1 MLSEEELNK
10 RIEDYEQRNS
20 TLKIECQIDVIEKL
34 LKSDKKNLAFLYI
47 NDKVINYLGMDALEN
62 MIIETNDAYIIYKF
76 ADKFKDVNIEKL
88 EYAIIKLKSCKYIYE
103 FAKNINGVNIE
114 KLENEMIILEDK
126 EYMLKFAENVASA
139 NLYKFL
145 YAFKKINDSE
155 KYIKIKDKIFNMDE
169 SLMKIHNSDKSDTIK
184 YLIENKNENNNDIKL
199 RIYFSYLNC
208 FNTSHVDLIEFD
220 KEYLEYMCFV
230 ESQKAPFKNYGKK
243 VKIKKL
249 GIV

>member
-34 LKSDKKNLAFLYI
+34 LKSDKKTLAFVYI
-47 NDKVINYLGMDALEN
+47 NDKVINYLGMDALEKK
-62 MIIETNDAYIIYKF
+62 IIETNDAYIIYKF
-76 ADKFKDVNIEKL
+76 A
-88 EYAIIKLKSCKYIYE
+88 
-103 FAKNINGVNIE
+103 KNIKGVDIE
-114 KLENEMIILEDK
+114 KLENEMIILGDK
-126 EYMLKFAENVASA
+126 EYMLKFAEIVEGA

-155 KYIKIKDKIFNMDE
+155 KYIKIKNKIFMMDE

-184 YLIENKNENNNDIKL
+184 YLIENKTENNNDIKL

-208 FNTSHVDLIEFD
+208 FNTSHIELIEFD

-249 GIV
+249 DIV

>member
-34 LKSDKKNLAFLYI
+34 LKSDKKTLAFVYI
-47 NDKVINYLGMDALEN
+47 NDKVINYLGMDALEKK
-62 MIIETNDAYIIYKF
+62 IIETNDAYIIYKF
-76 ADKFKDVNIEKL
+76 A
-88 EYAIIKLKSCKYIYE
+88 
-103 FAKNINGVNIE
+103 KNIKGVDIE
-114 KLENEMIILEDK
+114 KLENEMIILGDK
-126 EYMLKFAENVASA
+126 EYMLKFAENVAGA

-155 KYIKIKDKIFNMDE
+155 KYIKIKNKIFMMDE
-169 SLMKIHNSDKSDTIK
+169 SLMKIHNSHKSDTIK
-184 YLIENKNENNNDIKL
+184 YLIENKTENNNDIKL

-208 FNTSHVDLIEFD
+208 FNTSHIELIEFD

-249 GIV
+249 DIV

>member
-34 LKSDKKNLAFLYI
+34 LKSDKKTLAFVYI
-47 NDKVINYLGMDALEN
+47 NDKVINYLGMDALEKK
-62 MIIETNDAYIIYKF
+62 IIETNDAYIIYKF
-76 ADKFKDVNIEKL
+76 A
-88 EYAIIKLKSCKYIYE
+88 
-103 FAKNINGVNIE
+103 KNIKGVDIE

-126 EYMLKFAENVASA
+126 EYMLKFAENVASS

-184 YLIENKNENNNDIKL
+184 YLIENKTENNNDIKL
-199 RIYFSYLNC
+199 RIYFSYLIC
-208 FNTSHVDLIEFD
+208 FNTSHIELIEFD

-243 VKIKKL
+243 AKIKKL

>member
-34 LKSDKKNLAFLYI
+34 LKSDKKTLAFVYI
-47 NDKVINYLGMDALEN
+47 NDKVINYLGMNALEKK
-62 MIIETNDAYIIYKF
+62 IIETNDAYIIYKF
-76 ADKFKDVNIEKL
+76 A
-88 EYAIIKLKSCKYIYE
+88 
-103 FAKNINGVNIE
+103 KNINGVDIE
-114 KLENEMIILEDK
+114 KLENEMIILGDK
-126 EYMLKFAENVASA
+126 EYMLKFAENVAGA

-155 KYIKIKDKIFNMDE
+155 KYIKIKNKIFMMDE

-184 YLIENKNENNNDIKL
+184 YLIENKTENNNDIKL

-208 FNTSHVDLIEFD
+208 FNTSHIELIEFD

-249 GIV
+249 DIV

>member
-34 LKSDKKNLAFLYI
+34 LKSDKKTLAFVYI

-88 EYAIIKLKSCKYIYE
+88 E
-103 FAKNINGVNIE
+103 
-114 KLENEMIILEDK
+114 NEMIILGDK
-126 EYMLKFAENVASA
+126 EYMLKFAENVAGA

-155 KYIKIKDKIFNMDE
+155 KYIKIKNKIFMMDE

-184 YLIENKNENNNDIKL
+184 YLIENKTENNNDIKL

-208 FNTSHVDLIEFD
+208 FNTSHIELIEFD

-249 GIV
+249 DIV

>member
-34 LKSDKKNLAFLYI
+34 LKSDKKTLAFVYI
-47 NDKVINYLGMDALEN
+47 NDKVINYLGMDALEKK
-62 MIIETNDAYIIYKF
+62 IIETNDAYIIYKF

-88 EYAIIKLKSCKYIYE
+88 E
-103 FAKNINGVNIE
+103 
-114 KLENEMIILEDK
+114 NEVIILGDK
-126 EYMLKFAENVASA
+126 EYMLKFAENVASS

-155 KYIKIKDKIFNMDE
+155 KYIKIKDKIFMMDE

-184 YLIENKNENNNDIKL
+184 YLIENKTENNNDIKL

-208 FNTSHVDLIEFD
+208 FNTSHIELIEFD

-249 GIV
+249 DIV

>member
-1 MLSEEELNK
+1 
-10 RIEDYEQRNS
+10 
-20 TLKIECQIDVIEKL
+20 
-34 LKSDKKNLAFLYI
+34 
-47 NDKVINYLGMDALEN
+47 
-62 MIIETNDAYIIYKF
+62 
-76 ADKFKDVNIEKL
+76 
-88 EYAIIKLKSCKYIYE
+88 
-103 FAKNINGVNIE
+103 
-114 KLENEMIILEDK
+114 MIILEDK

-155 KYIKIKDKIFNMDE
+155 KYIKIKNKIFMMDE

-184 YLIENKNENNNDIKL
+184 YLIENKTENNNDIKL

-208 FNTSHVDLIEFD
+208 FNTSHIELIEFD

-249 GIV
+249 DIV

>member
-34 LKSDKKNLAFLYI
+34 LKSDKKTLAFVYI
-47 NDKVINYLGMDALEN
+47 NDKVINYLGMDALEKK
-62 MIIETNDAYIIYKF
+62 IIETNDAYIIYKF
-76 ADKFKDVNIEKL
+76 A
-88 EYAIIKLKSCKYIYE
+88 
-103 FAKNINGVNIE
+103 KNIKGVDIE
-114 KLENEMIILEDK
+114 KLENEVIILGDK
-126 EYMLKFAENVASA
+126 EYMLKFAENVEGA

-155 KYIKIKDKIFNMDE
+155 KYIKIKNKIFMMDE

-184 YLIENKNENNNDIKL
+184 YLIENKTENNNDIKL

-208 FNTSHVDLIEFD
+208 FNTSHIELIEFD

-249 GIV
+249 DIV

>member
-34 LKSDKKNLAFLYI
+34 LKSDKKTLAFLYI
-47 NDKVINYLGMDALEN
+47 NDKVINYLGMNALEN

-76 ADKFKDVNIEKL
+76 A
-88 EYAIIKLKSCKYIYE
+88 
-103 FAKNINGVNIE
+103 KNIKGVDIE
-114 KLENEMIILEDK
+114 KLENEMIILGDK
-126 EYMLKFAENVASA
+126 EYMLKFAENVAGA

-155 KYIKIKDKIFNMDE
+155 KYIKIKNKIFMMDE

-184 YLIENKNENNNDIKL
+184 YLIENKTENNNDIKL

-208 FNTSHVDLIEFD
+208 FNTSHIELIEFD

-249 GIV
+249 EIV

>member
-88 EYAIIKLKSCKYIYE
+88 E
-103 FAKNINGVNIE
+103 
-114 KLENEMIILEDK
+114 NEMIILEDK
-126 EYMLKFAENVASA
+126 EYMLKFAENVAGA

-155 KYIKIKDKIFNMDE
+155 KYIKIKNKIFMMDE

-184 YLIENKNENNNDIKL
+184 YLIENKTENNNDIKL

-208 FNTSHVDLIEFD
+208 FNTSHIELIEFD

-249 GIV
+249 DIV

>member
-34 LKSDKKNLAFLYI
+34 LKSDKKTLAFVYI
-47 NDKVINYLGMDALEN
+47 NDKVINYLGMDALEKK
-62 MIIETNDAYIIYKF
+62 IIETNDVYIIYKF
-76 ADKFKDVNIEKL
+76 A
-88 EYAIIKLKSCKYIYE
+88 
-103 FAKNINGVNIE
+103 KNIKGVDIE
-114 KLENEMIILEDK
+114 KLENEMIILGDK
-126 EYMLKFAENVASA
+126 EYMLKFAENVAGA

-155 KYIKIKDKIFNMDE
+155 KYIKIKNKIFMMDE

-184 YLIENKNENNNDIKL
+184 YLIENKTENNNDIKL

-208 FNTSHVDLIEFD
+208 FNTSHIELIEFD

-249 GIV
+249 DIV

>member
-34 LKSDKKNLAFLYI
+34 LKSDKKTLAFVYI
-47 NDKVINYLGMDALEN
+47 NDKVINYLGMDALEKK
-62 MIIETNDAYIIYKF
+62 IIETNDAYIIYKF
-76 ADKFKDVNIEKL
+76 A
-88 EYAIIKLKSCKYIYE
+88 
-103 FAKNINGVNIE
+103 KNIKGVDIE
-114 KLENEMIILEDK
+114 KLENEMIILGDK
-126 EYMLKFAENVASA
+126 EYMLKFAENVAGA

-155 KYIKIKDKIFNMDE
+155 KYIKIKNKIFMMDE

-184 YLIENKNENNNDIKL
+184 YLIENKTENNNDIKL

-208 FNTSHVDLIEFD
+208 FNTSHIELIEFD

-249 GIV
+249 EIV

>member
-76 ADKFKDVNIEKL
+76 A
-88 EYAIIKLKSCKYIYE
+88 
-103 FAKNINGVNIE
+103 KNIKGVDIE
-114 KLENEMIILEDK
+114 KLENEMIILGDK
-126 EYMLKFAENVASA
+126 EYMLKFAENVAGA

-155 KYIKIKDKIFNMDE
+155 KYIKIKNKIFMMDE

-184 YLIENKNENNNDIKL
+184 YLIENKTENNNDIKL

-208 FNTSHVDLIEFD
+208 FNTSHIELIEFD

-249 GIV
+249 DIV

>member
-34 LKSDKKNLAFLYI
+34 LKSDKKTLAFVYI
-47 NDKVINYLGMDALEN
+47 NDKVINYLGMDALEKK
-62 MIIETNDAYIIYKF
+62 IIETNDAYIIYKF
-76 ADKFKDVNIEKL
+76 A
-88 EYAIIKLKSCKYIYE
+88 
-103 FAKNINGVNIE
+103 KNIKGVDIE
-114 KLENEMIILEDK
+114 KLENEVIILGDK
-126 EYMLKFAENVASA
+126 EYMLKFAENVAGA

-155 KYIKIKDKIFNMDE
+155 KYIKIKNKIFMMDE

-184 YLIENKNENNNDIKL
+184 YLIENKTENNNDIKL

-208 FNTSHVDLIEFD
+208 FNTSHIELIEFD

-243 VKIKKL
+243 AKIKKL
-249 GIV
+249 DIV

>member
-34 LKSDKKNLAFLYI
+34 LKSDKKTLAFVYI
-47 NDKVINYLGMDALEN
+47 NDKVINYLGMDALEKK
-62 MIIETNDAYIIYKF
+62 IIETNDAYIIYKF
-76 ADKFKDVNIEKL
+76 A
-88 EYAIIKLKSCKYIYE
+88 
-103 FAKNINGVNIE
+103 KNIKGVDIE
-114 KLENEMIILEDK
+114 KLENEMIILGDK
-126 EYMLKFAENVASA
+126 EYMLKFAENVAGA

-155 KYIKIKDKIFNMDE
+155 KYIKIKDKIFNTDE

-184 YLIENKNENNNDIKL
+184 YLIENKTENNNDIKL

-208 FNTSHVDLIEFD
+208 FNTSHIELIEFD

-249 GIV
+249 DIV

>member
-34 LKSDKKNLAFLYI
+34 LKSDKKTLAFVYI
-47 NDKVINYLGMDALEN
+47 NDKVINYLGMDALEKK
-62 MIIETNDAYIIYKF
+62 IIETNDAYIIYKF
-76 ADKFKDVNIEKL
+76 A
-88 EYAIIKLKSCKYIYE
+88 
-103 FAKNINGVNIE
+103 KNIKGVDIE
-114 KLENEMIILEDK
+114 KLENEMIILGDK
-126 EYMLKFAENVASA
+126 EYMLKFAENVAGA

-155 KYIKIKDKIFNMDE
+155 KYIKIKDKIFMMDE

-184 YLIENKNENNNDIKL
+184 YLIENKTENNNDIKL

-208 FNTSHVDLIEFD
+208 FNTSHIELIEFD

-249 GIV
+249 DIV

>member
-76 ADKFKDVNIEKL
+76 ADKFKD
-88 EYAIIKLKSCKYIYE
+88 
-103 FAKNINGVNIE
+103 VNIE

-208 FNTSHVDLIEFD
+208 FNTSHVELIEFD

>member
-76 ADKFKDVNIEKL
+76 A
-88 EYAIIKLKSCKYIYE
+88 
-103 FAKNINGVNIE
+103 KNIKGVDIE
-114 KLENEMIILEDK
+114 KLENEMIILGDK
-126 EYMLKFAENVASA
+126 EYMLKFAENVAGA

-155 KYIKIKDKIFNMDE
+155 KYIKIKNKIFMMDE

-184 YLIENKNENNNDIKL
+184 YLIENKTENNNDIKL

-208 FNTSHVDLIEFD
+208 FNTSHIELIEFD

-249 GIV
+249 EIV

>member
-88 EYAIIKLKSCKYIYE
+88 E
-103 FAKNINGVNIE
+103 
-114 KLENEMIILEDK
+114 NEMIILGDK
-126 EYMLKFAENVASA
+126 EYMLKFAENVAGA

-155 KYIKIKDKIFNMDE
+155 KYIKIKNKIFMMDE

-184 YLIENKNENNNDIKL
+184 YLIENKTENNNDIKL

-208 FNTSHVDLIEFD
+208 FNTSHIELIEFD

-249 GIV
+249 DIV

>member
-10 RIEDYEQRNS
+10 RIEDYEQKNS

-34 LKSDKKNLAFLYI
+34 LKSDKKTLAFVYI
-47 NDKVINYLGMDALEN
+47 NDKVINYLGMDALEKK
-62 MIIETNDAYIIYKF
+62 IIETNDAYIIYKF
-76 ADKFKDVNIEKL
+76 A
-88 EYAIIKLKSCKYIYE
+88 
-103 FAKNINGVNIE
+103 KNIKGVDIE
-114 KLENEMIILEDK
+114 KLENEMIILGDK
-126 EYMLKFAENVASA
+126 EYMLKFAENVAGA

-145 YAFKKINDSE
+145 YAFKKINDIE
-155 KYIKIKDKIFNMDE
+155 KYIKIKDKIFMMDE

-208 FNTSHVDLIEFD
+208 FNTSHVELIEFD
-220 KEYLEYMCFV
+220 KEYLEYICFV

>member
-34 LKSDKKNLAFLYI
+34 LKSDKKTLAFVYI
-47 NDKVINYLGMDALEN
+47 NDKVINYLGMDALEKK
-62 MIIETNDAYIIYKF
+62 IIETNDAYIIYKF
-76 ADKFKDVNIEKL
+76 A
-88 EYAIIKLKSCKYIYE
+88 
-103 FAKNINGVNIE
+103 KNIKGVDIE
-114 KLENEMIILEDK
+114 KLENEIIILGDK
-126 EYMLKFAENVASA
+126 EYMLKFAENVAGA

-155 KYIKIKDKIFNMDE
+155 KYIKIKNKIFMMDE

-184 YLIENKNENNNDIKL
+184 YLIENKTENNNDIKL

-208 FNTSHVDLIEFD
+208 FNTSHIELIEFD

-249 GIV
+249 DIV

>member
-34 LKSDKKNLAFLYI
+34 LKSDKKTLAFVYI
-47 NDKVINYLGMDALEN
+47 NDKVINYLGMDALEKK
-62 MIIETNDAYIIYKF
+62 IIETNDAYIIYKF
-76 ADKFKDVNIEKL
+76 A
-88 EYAIIKLKSCKYIYE
+88 
-103 FAKNINGVNIE
+103 KNIKGVDIE

-126 EYMLKFAENVASA
+126 EYMLKFAENVAGA

-155 KYIKIKDKIFNMDE
+155 KYIKIKNKIFMMDE

-184 YLIENKNENNNDIKL
+184 YLIENKTENNNDIKL

-208 FNTSHVDLIEFD
+208 FNTSHIELIEFD

-249 GIV
+249 DIV

>member
-34 LKSDKKNLAFLYI
+34 LKSDKKTLAFVYI
-47 NDKVINYLGMDALEN
+47 NDKVINYLGMDALEKK
-62 MIIETNDAYIIYKF
+62 IIETNDAYIIYKF
-76 ADKFKDVNIEKL
+76 A
-88 EYAIIKLKSCKYIYE
+88 
-103 FAKNINGVNIE
+103 KNIKGVDIE
-114 KLENEMIILEDK
+114 KLENEIIILGDK
-126 EYMLKFAENVASA
+126 EYMLKFAENVAGA

-155 KYIKIKDKIFNMDE
+155 KYIKIKNKIFMMDE

-208 FNTSHVDLIEFD
+208 FNTSHVELIEFD
-220 KEYLEYMCFV
+220 KEYLEYICFV

-243 VKIKKL
+243 AKIKKL
-249 GIV
+249 DIV

>member
-34 LKSDKKNLAFLYI
+34 LKSDKKTLAFVYI
-47 NDKVINYLGMDALEN
+47 NDKVINYLGMDALEKK
-62 MIIETNDAYIIYKF
+62 IIETNDAYIIYKF
-76 ADKFKDVNIEKL
+76 A
-88 EYAIIKLKSCKYIYE
+88 
-103 FAKNINGVNIE
+103 KNIKGVDIE
-114 KLENEMIILEDK
+114 KLENEMIILGDK
-126 EYMLKFAENVASA
+126 EYMLKFAENVAGA

-155 KYIKIKDKIFNMDE
+155 KYIKIKDKIFNTDE

-184 YLIENKNENNNDIKL
+184 YLIENKTENNNDIKL

-208 FNTSHVDLIEFD
+208 FNTSHVELIEFD

-243 VKIKKL
+243 AKIKKL
-249 GIV
+249 DIV

>member
-34 LKSDKKNLAFLYI
+34 LKSDKKTLAFLYI
-47 NDKVINYLGMDALEN
+47 NDKVINYLGMDALEKK
-62 MIIETNDAYIIYKF
+62 IIETNDAYIIYKF
-76 ADKFKDVNIEKL
+76 A
-88 EYAIIKLKSCKYIYE
+88 
-103 FAKNINGVNIE
+103 KNIKGVDIE
-114 KLENEMIILEDK
+114 KLENEMIILGDK
-126 EYMLKFAENVASA
+126 EYMLKFAENVAGA

-155 KYIKIKDKIFNMDE
+155 KYIKIKDKIFNTDE

-184 YLIENKNENNNDIKL
+184 YLIENKTENNNDIKL

-208 FNTSHVDLIEFD
+208 FNTSHIELIEFD

-243 VKIKKL
+243 AKIKKL
-249 GIV
+249 DIV

>member
-34 LKSDKKNLAFLYI
+34 LKSDKKTLAFVYI
-47 NDKVINYLGMDALEN
+47 NDKVINYLGMDALEKK
-62 MIIETNDAYIIYKF
+62 IIETNDAYIIYKF
-76 ADKFKDVNIEKL
+76 A
-88 EYAIIKLKSCKYIYE
+88 
-103 FAKNINGVNIE
+103 KNIKGVDIE
-114 KLENEMIILEDK
+114 KLENEMIILGDK
-126 EYMLKFAENVASA
+126 EYMLKFAENVAGA

-155 KYIKIKDKIFNMDE
+155 KYIKIKNKIFMMDE
-169 SLMKIHNSDKSDTIK
+169 SLLNIHNSDKSDTIK
-184 YLIENKNENNNDIKL
+184 YLIENKTENNNDIKL

-208 FNTSHVDLIEFD
+208 FNTSHIELIEFD

-249 GIV
+249 DIV

>member
-34 LKSDKKNLAFLYI
+34 LKSDKKTLAFVYI
-47 NDKVINYLGMDALEN
+47 NDKVINYLGMDALEKK
-62 MIIETNDAYIIYKF
+62 IIETNDAYIIYKF
-76 ADKFKDVNIEKL
+76 A
-88 EYAIIKLKSCKYIYE
+88 
-103 FAKNINGVNIE
+103 KNIKGVDIE
-114 KLENEMIILEDK
+114 KLENEMIILGDK
-126 EYMLKFAENVASA
+126 EYMLKFAEIVEGA

-155 KYIKIKDKIFNMDE
+155 KYIKIKNKIFMMDE

-184 YLIENKNENNNDIKL
+184 YLIENKTENNNDIKL

-208 FNTSHVDLIEFD
+208 FNTCTLNLLSLIR
-220 KEYLEYMCFV
+220 
-230 ESQKAPFKNYGKK
+230 N
-243 VKIKKL
+243 I
-249 GIV
+249 

>member
-34 LKSDKKNLAFLYI
+34 LKSDKKTLAFVYI
-47 NDKVINYLGMDALEN
+47 NDKVINYLGMDALEKK
-62 MIIETNDAYIIYKF
+62 IIETNDAYIIYKF
-76 ADKFKDVNIEKL
+76 A
-88 EYAIIKLKSCKYIYE
+88 
-103 FAKNINGVNIE
+103 KNIKGVDIE
-114 KLENEMIILEDK
+114 KLENEMIILGDK
-126 EYMLKFAENVASA
+126 EYMLKFAENVAGA

-155 KYIKIKDKIFNMDE
+155 KYIKIKNKIFMMDE

-184 YLIENKNENNNDIKL
+184 YLIENKTENNNDIKL

-208 FNTSHVDLIEFD
+208 FNTSHIELIEFD

-249 GIV
+249 DIV

>member
-76 ADKFKDVNIEKL
+76 ADKFKD
-88 EYAIIKLKSCKYIYE
+88 
-103 FAKNINGVNIE
+103 VNIE

-208 FNTSHVDLIEFD
+208 FNTSHVELIEFD

-230 ESQKAPFKNYGKK
+230 ESQKAPFKNHGKK